1 MKASPFLSYILS
13 ELEKTLGQAVS
24 IKNISPEFGGNIN
37 ESYKVETEQGVF
49 FLKRNE
55 AVDLP
60 HLFDR
65 EAQGLQLLRNVSTFK
80 VPGVVLCGQYKNIS
94 YLLLDYIEKGLP
106 KPFFWQQFGQALAK
120 LHQHSNTQFGLDHNN
135 YIGSLPQI
143 NTPKENWPD
152 FFTSE
157 RLVPLVSAA
166 HEKGK
171 IDLNT
176 VKAFEKLCFK
186 LPEIFP
192 VEAPAL
198 LHGDLWSGNYLCTIN
213 SEPCVFDPAV
223 YYGHREMDIAMMQLF
238 GGFHSDCLKAYQ
250 EIYPLESGWKQRVDI
265 CNLYP
270 LLVHTMLFGGS
281 YAKQVKNIVIPFA

>member
-1 MKASPFLSYILS
+1 MKASPFLSHILS
-13 ELEKTLGQAVS
+13 ELEKTMGQAVE
-24 IKNISPEFGGNIN
+24 IQNISPEFGGSIN
-37 ESYKVETEQGVF
+37 ESFKLETAQGLF

-55 AVDLP
+55 AENLP
-60 HLFDR
+60 HLFER
-65 EAQGLQLLRNVSTFK
+65 EAHGLNLLRAASTFK
-80 VPGVVLCGQYKNIS
+80 VPAVVLCGKFKSTS
-94 YLLLDYIEKGLP
+94 YLLLEYVEKGLP
-106 KPFFWQQFGQALAK
+106 KPFFWQHFGNALAA
-120 LHQHSNTQFGLDHNN
+120 QHKHTNEKFGLEHDN
-135 YIGSLPQI
+135 YIGSLYQS
-143 NTPKENWPD
+143 NVQKDNWVD
-152 FFTSE
+152 FFANE
-157 RLVPLVSAA
+157 RLVPLVSMA

-192 VEAPAL
+192 AEPPAL

-213 SEPCVFDPAV
+213 SEPCIYDPAV

-250 EIYPLESGWKQRVDI
+250 ENYPLESGWKQRVDI

-270 LLVHTMLFGGS
+270 LLVHVLLFGGS
-281 YAKQVKNIVIPFA
+281 YIKQVKNIVLPFS